1 LTVPSSFIAL
11 PVILFVSG
19 TCFTNT
25 TQLYATIWPPYW
37 FGHGCGPHHP
47 PKARPRQTAGKKGS
61 VAGFAAKSMAQKA
74 LNWESNLVDAVI
86 GPRVDFIFI
95 LTKV

>member
-1 LTVPSSFIAL
+1 L

-25 TQLYATIWPPYW
+25 TQLYATVWAPYW
-37 FGHGCGPHHP
+37 FGHGCGCH
-47 PKARPRQTAGKKGS
+47 QKKGS

-74 LNWESNLVDAVI
+74 LNWESNLVDAII

-95 LTKV
+95 LTMVWYN

>member
-1 LTVPSSFIAL
+1 L

-25 TQLYATIWPPYW
+25 TQLYATVWPPYW
-37 FGHGCGPHHP
+37 FGHGCGHH
-47 PKARPRQTAGKKGS
+47 QKKGS

-74 LNWESNLVDAVI
+74 LNWESNLADAVI

-95 LTKV
+95 LTMV

>member
-1 LTVPSSFIAL
+1 L

-25 TQLYATIWPPYW
+25 TQLYATAWPPYW
-37 FGHGCGPHHP
+37 FGHGCGRH
-47 PKARPRQTAGKKGS
+47 QKKGS
-61 VAGFAAKSMAQKA
+61 VAGFTAKSMAGKA
-74 LNWESNLVDAVI
+74 LNWESNLVDATI

-95 LTKV
+95 LTMVWYN